1 MKGKIITAI
10 VLTAALTASIAAPT
24 AFAATEGAPVSAV
37 EQQSTQSSITSI
49 TATQDIYK
57 TGVYYN
63 FDIVTVSGTSK
74 LQIKYPTTT
83 GTFHRTH
90 EKVTIADN
98 GDGTETW
105 TVPVKTND
113 TLTVEARAKIGSAWE
128 TEYAS
133 ATYEIKQ
140 EPVVEQKIVSVSTH
154 QETIFADSKN
164 VPFEIVATTGAAKMQ
179 VVYPAS
185 TATYT
190 RTHARITIT
199 DNGDGTETWTVPA
212 HANANGTATFR
223 VKYKA
228 WSENYV
234 YEYEVKSEEERCI
247 SVSLEPNEEGMNPDI
262 HTDIRLVIVTTPD
275 VTKIRFNNVLNNSI
289 VTFTKTSPNIIV
301 TENEDGTVTWTTIPQ
316 KYAEGYHLYDIYVYG
331 SNGKFV
337 YTGME
342 KMISFFV
349 NPTDIDIYDVWIE
362 KTGNKERVYVKHND
376 LAENV
381 RLVSADG
388 TYKNFVFYDY
398 DSEGDIRYA
407 EIDSGVEYKIF
418 IGCSGHTETM
428 YFDTGISA
436 EAWSSES
443 KPSGIEV
450 GTATCY
456 NSKVKITT
464 GTEVK
469 KLRIVNDET
478 GSSIT
483 LYADKNYSYAEIR
496 NGTEQNVWTL
506 NKALKP
512 GTYSIYTGGSDYA
525 MIDSGKDLQVAN
537 K

>member
-1 MKGKIITAI
+1 MKGKIITAL

-24 AFAATEGAPVSAV
+24 AFAETEGAPVSAV

-49 TATQDIYK
+49 TTTQDIYK

-113 TLTVEARAKIGSAWE
+113 TLTVEARAKIGSTWE

-133 ATYEIKQ
+133 AAYEIKQ
-140 EPVVEQKIVSVSTH
+140 EPVVEQKIVSVSTQ

-234 YEYEVKSEEERCI
+234 YEYEVKSAEERFVDATVEYALGESKRLSWEPVTLNIVTSSDTNKIRLEYFSYKTAKTTTSTFYATSKII
-247 SVSLEPNEEGMNPDI
+247 SVTDNGDGTKTWSFTKKYNEFGGYYHIYVAGASNKLVQVTDVPVFIEFDDECDFWEVVTRDGKLCVFVDDHTESVVLKSEDGVEVNLVFEQVSSDFGVIWSCDI
-262 HTDIRLVIVTTPD
+262 PEDGEYTLVAKSKSQSSQTTY
-275 VTKIRFNNVLNNSI
+275 
-289 VTFTKTSPNIIV
+289 TFTV
-301 TENEDGTVTWTTIPQ
+301 ENG
-316 KYAEGYHLYDIYVYG
+316 
-331 SNGKFV
+331 
-337 YTGME
+337 
-342 KMISFFV
+342 
-349 NPTDIDIYDVWIE
+349 
-362 KTGNKERVYVKHND
+362 ERV
-376 LAENV
+376 
-381 RLVSADG
+381 
-388 TYKNFVFYDY
+388 
-398 DSEGDIRYA
+398 
-407 EIDSGVEYKIF
+407 
-418 IGCSGHTETM
+418 
-428 YFDTGISA
+428 
-436 EAWSSES
+436 W
-443 KPSGIEV
+443 
-450 GTATCY
+450 
-456 NSKVKITT
+456 
-464 GTEVK
+464 
-469 KLRIVNDET
+469 
-478 GSSIT
+478 
-483 LYADKNYSYAEIR
+483 
-496 NGTEQNVWTL
+496 
-506 NKALKP
+506 
-512 GTYSIYTGGSDYA
+512 
-525 MIDSGKDLQVAN
+525 
-537 K
+537 